1 MKRNVFFLSVAFLAV
16 AGFAAAGTY
25 TIDSAHSDVSFKV
38 RHLISKTSGQFTDF
52 DGTIVADFENLDA
65 SSVIFTIKTASID
78 TKNEDRDNHLRSGD
92 FFDAETYP
100 EITFTSS
107 KITKSGANSYAVTGT
122 LTMHGVSKTVTLPVI
137 FLGEMARPAGRH
149 RGRFRDRDHPRPQ
162 GLRHRLEQS
171 AGCGRNDSRR
181 RGRDHHQS
189 RDAEEVGNW
198 SGVRSDRVL
207 PDS

>member
-1 MKRNVFFLSVAFLAV
+1 MKRNVFFLSVAFIAV

-25 TIDSAHSDVSFKV
+25 TIDSVHSDVSFKV

-52 DGTIVADFENLDA
+52 DGTIVADFENLDS

-107 KITKSGANSYAVTGT
+107 KITKSGASSFAVTGT
-122 LTMHGVSKTVTLPVI
+122 LTMHGVSKTVTLPVT
-137 FLGEMARPAGRH
+137 FLGEMAGPRGDTVAG
-149 RGRFRDRDHPRPQ
+149 FEIETTLDRKEYGIVWNRALDA
-162 GLRHRLEQS
+162 GGMILGDEITITINLETQKK
-171 AGCGRNDSRR
+171 
-181 RGRDHHQS
+181 
-189 RDAEEVGNW
+189 
-198 SGVRSDRVL
+198 
-207 PDS
+207 